1 MRKRIKMT
9 KLLLSGFLLIT
20 SLGVINAQE
29 GTGNTQPQKQAT
41 AGQIFTNHHAKTYQ
55 LALRYNDYQT
65 AKDALYDLFVENP
78 NNDSILFSLS
88 NIYFQMQQYASA
100 ALTANDIIARNPD
113 HLGALEISATSLEN
127 LGARDKALDAYE
139 SLYLKSDD
147 VQVLYKIAFLQFELQ
162 RYAESL
168 TNADILLGK
177 KELDGL
183 TVVFNTE
190 DQKQKEYPIKVA
202 LHNLKGSIYKA
213 QNNNE
218 KAKEFFQ
225 KALEIAPDF
234 KLAKDNLASL
244 DK

>member
-1 MRKRIKMT
+1 MMNMKR
-9 KLLLSGFLLIT
+9 LLVLILLIT
-20 SLGVINAQE
+20 VSITIAPAQDNASE
-29 GTGNTQPQKQAT
+29 NQPKKQAT
-41 AGQIFTNHHAKTYQ
+41 TSQIFTNHHAKTYQ

-147 VQVLYKIAFLQFELQ
+147 DQVLYKIAFLQFDMQ

-168 TNADILLGK
+168 TNTDILLNK
-177 KELDGL
+177 KELEEL
-183 TVVFNTE
+183 TVVFNNTE
-190 DQKQKEYPIKVA
+190 DKQKEYPIKVA
-202 LHNLKGSIYKA
+202 LYNLKGSIYKA
-213 QNNNE
+213 QDE
-218 KAKEFFQ
+218 KDKAKEFFQ
-225 KALEIAPDF
+225 KALEVAPDF
-234 KLAKDNLASL
+234 KLAKDNIESL